1 MIYKILEEKIIK
13 AIAVFPGKP
22 NSVHL
27 EELSRPNI
35 TDIPNN
41 RGVLIKVLRVGVCGT
56 DKEIIAAEYGIAPE
70 GYNFLVLG
78 HENFGIVE
86 EVGKNVSEFKPGD
99 YVVATVRRPGNSIY
113 DQIGTYDM
121 TLDEIYYERGISR
134 RHGYFTEYYVED
146 PEYILNVPSGLK
158 EIGVL
163 MEPTSIVEKGIE
175 QAYEIQQRLRIW
187 RPKKAAVLGAS
198 TVGLLAAMVLRLKGI
213 EVYVFA
219 RTEPP
224 YLNSR
229 LVEEIGGTYISTRK
243 MTLSDAS
250 KQFGSFD
257 IIFEATGYA
266 PIVFEAMEVLGKN
279 GVLILTSVTGGDHK
293 IEIPADKI
301 NMGLVL
307 GNKVI
312 VGTVNA
318 NREYFIR
325 AVQDHSQAMLQFP
338 EWTKK
343 LLTHKVDSLENY
355 EELFKDGHKEAI
367 KVYCEISPLS

>member
-146 PEYILNVPSGLK
+146 PEYIIKVPSGLK

-224 YLNSR
+224 YLN
-229 LVEEIGGTYISTRK
+229 
-243 MTLSDAS
+243 
-250 KQFGSFD
+250 
-257 IIFEATGYA
+257 
-266 PIVFEAMEVLGKN
+266 
-279 GVLILTSVTGGDHK
+279 
-293 IEIPADKI
+293 
-301 NMGLVL
+301 
-307 GNKVI
+307 
-312 VGTVNA
+312 
-318 NREYFIR
+318 
-325 AVQDHSQAMLQFP
+325 
-338 EWTKK
+338 
-343 LLTHKVDSLENY
+343 
-355 EELFKDGHKEAI
+355 
-367 KVYCEISPLS
+367 